1 MPPAP
6 CTNADVSAAI
16 RAHTRPSKSGSKGRH
31 ADSVA
36 ATSNNADIAE
46 GFEKEKGM
54 ERSAMIKRLKI
65 ILYVVVKHEAFERYS
80 DNCTHASDL
89 GAFHDCPVGTDPG
102 SLTSKSASYTSN
114 QSHRELLECLA
125 DAVRE
130 HWICLRKGSPRWST
144 LCDET
149 SEVSGKSQN
158 AIAVKK
164 ILPSGKTAVPF
175 AGLHEM
181 PRSTANHLLN
191 ALVHQVP
198 TPVPTPTA
206 PMPCLH
212 LCLQLQKLL
221 LLYWNY
227 FYCYL
232 KYLCWCLNHLYPCP
246 GAAEGA
252 GWIHRGGTATG
263 FERF

>member
-1 MPPAP
+1 MAHKSHARTHNTHQRCMPPAP

-16 RAHTRPSKSGSKGRH
+16 RAHTRPPKSGSKGRH
-31 ADSVA
+31 ADSIA

-54 ERSAMIKRLKI
+54 ERSAIIKRLKI
-65 ILYVVVKHEAFERYS
+65 ILYMVVKHEAFERYS
-80 DNCTHASDL
+80 ENCTHASDL

-149 SEVSGKSQN
+149 SDVSGKSQN
-158 AIAVKK
+158 AIAVK
-164 ILPSGKTAVPF
+164 IVLPSGKTAVPF

-198 TPVPTPTA
+198 KPVPTPTA
-206 PMPCLH
+206 PMPMPTPMPTATAIIIFILES
-212 LCLQLQKLL
+212 LL
-221 LLYWNY
+221 LL
-227 FYCYL
+227 FEIFML
-232 KYLCWCLNHLYPCP
+232 VFESFVPLP
-246 GAAEGA
+246 G
-252 GWIHRGGTATG
+252 RS
-263 FERF
+263 